1 MVAVK
6 VVFKFVVDPEAIFTL
21 LASLAVIVT
30 VGRVASITTLVKAIE
45 AAEVPPL

>member
-1 MVAVK
+1 MAVK
-6 VVFKFVVDPEAIFTL
+6 VVFKFVVAPDAAAIL

-30 VGRVASITTLVKAIE
+30 VGRVASITTLVSAVD